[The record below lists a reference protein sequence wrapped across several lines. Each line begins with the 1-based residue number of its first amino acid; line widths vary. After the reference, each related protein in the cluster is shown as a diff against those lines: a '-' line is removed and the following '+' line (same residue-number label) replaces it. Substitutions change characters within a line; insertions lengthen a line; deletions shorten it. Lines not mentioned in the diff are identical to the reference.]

1 MNKQQGISV
10 LYNDTNLWVNFNMDE
25 KRVGIKVF
33 TVVFFLL
40 LIGFLSFLIS
50 EGCRDSEY
58 KERMAPKER
67 FKKNKDDV
75 QLHIQSLISEK
86 V

>member
-1 MNKQQGISV
+1 
-10 LYNDTNLWVNFNMDE
+10 MDE
-25 KRVGIKVF
+25 KKGWDKSIYRSV
-33 TVVFFLL
+33 FLL